1 MNNFMFYDQYEDLMM
16 KFSRFSLE
24 IHKLK
29 TNSDILNECSTSILS
44 NLFNQ
49 LQVIQNH
56 AEKLFDILISTCFQ
70 LISRSQR
77 LSKSLAKSQG
87 RVQKCLTLQ
96 QQYSSREKRVK
107 LKNKNLTS
115 SLHKL
120 KCFMRK
126 EVENLEF
133 SYKKQQKIHSKLS
146 SEYNSSLEALDKSF
160 TTALDLP
167 LGFSKVQSPNT
178 SQEFSELM
186 KGLHLPGDTFIDNS
200 RISVEKNPG
209 GWVSEY
215 DSDHE
220 SKCETEDIKNA
231 IKVLMKANLL
241 SQDTSLHKLNDI
253 LDDHDNENLELM
265 LQLLEIK
272 GNLKNSLCLED
283 TTPMTS
289 AVMGDNDVFQTILS
303 PGHKGPIV
311 FESEEEANFANN

>member
-1 MNNFMFYDQYEDLMM
+1 MFFDQYEDLMM
-16 KFSRFSLE
+16 KFSKFSSEL
-24 IHKLK
+24 HKLK
-29 TNSDILNECSTSILS
+29 THPENLVECSLSILN

-49 LQVIQNH
+49 LQAIQNH
-56 AEKLFDILISTCFQ
+56 AEKLFDSLISTCFQ
-70 LISRSQR
+70 LSSRNQR
-77 LSKSLAKSQG
+77 LGKSLAKSQG
-87 RVQKCLTLQ
+87 RVQKYLTLQ
-96 QQYSSREKRVK
+96 QQCSSREKHVK

-126 EVENLEF
+126 ELENLEF
-133 SYKKQQKIHSKLS
+133 SYKKQQKTHSKLS

-160 TTALDLP
+160 TTALELP
-167 LGFSKVQSPNT
+167 LGLSKAQSPNT
-178 SQEFSELM
+178 SQEFSDLM
-186 KGLHLPGDTFIDNS
+186 KDLHLPGDTFIDNS
-200 RISVEKNPG
+200 RISVEKNAG

-231 IKVLMKANLL
+231 IRVLMKANLL
-241 SQDTSLHKLNDI
+241 SQDTSLHKHNDM
-253 LDDHDNENLELM
+253 LDDHGNENLELI

-303 PGHKGPIV
+303 PGHKGPIT
-311 FESEEEANFANN
+311 FELEEEINFANN